1 MDRTKPQVAIV
12 GLGMIGG
19 SIGLALRQAQVASAV
34 VGHDKDRTVSEQ
46 AKKLGVVDRTDWN
59 LISACEESDL
69 VILAIPIGEI
79 LETFK
84 ALAPY
89 LRPNC
94 VVIDTAT
101 LKAPVLAWAAEIL
114 PESIHFVGGNPII
127 GVGANSTG
135 GLAAARADLFQKAV
149 FCLVPSLTTD
159 AEAVKLAISLVGV
172 LGASPLFLDPVEHD
186 GLMAA
191 VEHLPGIL
199 ELALLET
206 VIHQPAWR
214 ELRRVAGLS
223 FEESTRLMATDP
235 TTFGPLWSLNRNN
248 LVRWIDAFSLSL
260 ASIRESLV
268 QNEAEEVSARCGE
281 ASQERARWLHDR
293 AEGLW
298 EQGPQA
304 ELPERP
310 GLLDTFLGSS
320 WRKIRKQEK

>member
-1 MDRTKPQVAIV
+1 MERTKPQVTIV
-12 GLGMIGG
+12 GLGLIGG
-19 SIGLALRQAQVASAV
+19 SMGMALRQAQVASAV
-34 VGHDKDRTVSEQ
+34 VGHDKDRAVSEQ
-46 AKKLGVVDRTDWN
+46 AKKMGAVDRTEWN

-69 VILAIPIGEI
+69 VVLAIPIGEI
-79 LETFK
+79 QDTFK

-94 VVIDTAT
+94 VLIDTAT
-101 LKAPVLAWAAEIL
+101 LKAPVLGWANEIL
-114 PESIHFVGGNPII
+114 PETVHFVGGNPII
-127 GVGANSTG
+127 GLGSSTG
-135 GLAAARADLFQKAV
+135 GLAAARADLFHKAV
-149 FCLVPSLTTD
+149 FCLVPSLKTD
-159 AEAVKLAISLVGV
+159 AEAVKLAISLVSV
-172 LGASPLFLDPVEHD
+172 LGASPLFLDPFEHD

-223 FEESTRLMATDP
+223 FEESTRLIAADP
-235 TTFGPLWSLNRNN
+235 TTFGPLWSLNRDN
-248 LVRWIDAFSLSL
+248 LIRWIDAFSSSL

-268 QNEAEEVSARCGE
+268 QNQAEGVSARCGE
-281 ASQERARWLHDR
+281 VSQERARWLHDR

-298 EQGPQA
+298 EQGPQT

-310 GLLDTFLGSS
+310 NLLDTFLGSS
-320 WRKIRKQEK
+320 WRKMRKREK